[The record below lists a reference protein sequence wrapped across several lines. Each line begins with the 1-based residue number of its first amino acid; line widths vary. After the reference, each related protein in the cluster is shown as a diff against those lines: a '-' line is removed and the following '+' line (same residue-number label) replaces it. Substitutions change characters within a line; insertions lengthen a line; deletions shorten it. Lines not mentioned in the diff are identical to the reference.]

1 MRRDNEIRWLF
12 NIVIE
17 SRYLSSKYFHQYY
30 FKFSKYLDKSSCAQ
44 LFFHDQFFNNK
55 PIIRFSIVIFLS
67 RVTEYNIQNVSSR
80 SLEKI
85 QNLRRWKFEIP
96 WSLRGDP
103 TRLFKKRKKE
113 KRNRVGR
120 RYRKRF
126 VAVLSL
132 PSLSFRWICKFSDDK
147 PLDGTGSRLHFPSNI
162 ASFDVIIARALL
174 TLGHIDKH
182 VSLEIEGYERVEG
195 KRRWLRNWWS
205 EIVICGGENDG
216 WKKVDR
222 TNIIC
227 FSRGNVSKI
236 WLWRSSLSPWLLLFC
251 QFQRWESFVRI
262 FNEKFFYVYNL
273 EQCLFQEFT

>member
-1 MRRDNEIRWLF
+1 M
-12 NIVIE
+12 
-17 SRYLSSKYFHQYY
+17 
-30 FKFSKYLDKSSCAQ
+30 
-44 LFFHDQFFNNK
+44 
-55 PIIRFSIVIFLS
+55 
-67 RVTEYNIQNVSSR
+67 
-80 SLEKI
+80 
-85 QNLRRWKFEIP
+85 
-96 WSLRGDP
+96 
-103 TRLFKKRKKE
+103 
-113 KRNRVGR
+113 GR

-126 VAVLSL
+126 VAVLPL

-236 WLWRSSLSPWLLLFC
+236 WLWRSSLSPWLLLFSS
-251 QFQRWESFVRI
+251 SFRGENLLWGSLMRNFSTYITWNNASSKSLLRI
-262 FNEKFFYVYNL
+262 GNL
-273 EQCLFQEFT
+273 FLCLQKKIAQGWSVPKPLLKTIYRCIV

>member
-1 MRRDNEIRWLF
+1 M
-12 NIVIE
+12 
-17 SRYLSSKYFHQYY
+17 
-30 FKFSKYLDKSSCAQ
+30 
-44 LFFHDQFFNNK
+44 
-55 PIIRFSIVIFLS
+55 
-67 RVTEYNIQNVSSR
+67 
-80 SLEKI
+80 
-85 QNLRRWKFEIP
+85 
-96 WSLRGDP
+96 
-103 TRLFKKRKKE
+103 
-113 KRNRVGR
+113 GR

-147 PLDGTGSRLHFPSNI
+147 PLDGTSSRLHFPSNI

-222 TNIIC
+222 TNIC
-227 FSRGNVSKI
+227 FSRKYGCDDRLYLLGFFSSASFRGENLLWGSLMRNFSTYITWNNASSKSLLRIGNLFLCLQKKI
-236 WLWRSSLSPWLLLFC
+236 AQGWSVPKPLLKTIYRC
-251 QFQRWESFVRI
+251 IV
-262 FNEKFFYVYNL
+262 
-273 EQCLFQEFT
+273 